1 MFHNQ
6 NKKMQGKNPRESTFY
21 SVPVCILIKI
31 YIVRR
36 EFPAEMFPLSKKT
49 KSRDLLLLKE
59 LRHKIGQNSNSENS
73 HHAE

>member
-1 MFHNQ
+1 MFHNR
-6 NKKMQGKNPRESTFY
+6 NKKKMQGKNPRESTFY

-36 EFPAEMFPLSKKT
+36 EFPAEMFPLSKKN

-59 LRHKIGQNSNSENS
+59 LRHEI
-73 HHAE
+73 

>member
-36 EFPAEMFPLSKKT
+36 EFPAEMFPLSKKN

-59 LRHKIGQNSNSENS
+59 LRHEIWQNSHSENS